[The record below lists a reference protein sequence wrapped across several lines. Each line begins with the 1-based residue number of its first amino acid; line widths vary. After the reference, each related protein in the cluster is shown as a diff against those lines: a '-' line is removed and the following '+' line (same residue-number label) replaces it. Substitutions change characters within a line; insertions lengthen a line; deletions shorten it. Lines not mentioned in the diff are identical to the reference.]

1 MQKSTN
7 SDTSV
12 DTLNSTRQGTGAV
25 QMRIKNAN
33 SHHDRLS
40 QSKSMILTDVGKVIE
55 PISRH
60 RRNHSQHVLKDV
72 IPPLEQLM
80 VEKEGY
86 LQKAKIADGGKKL
99 RVQMSLLITDQN
111 NSPAEKIQMPLLG
124 ALLPASF
131 EELNGPSFKPMQ
143 LLREGESLEVAG
155 LCSVLPIRVR
165 KNWST
170 SWIVLSSRKI
180 EFYKESKQQALA
192 NMKTGHKPES
202 VDLCGA
208 HIEWAKEKSSRKN
221 VFQITTV
228 SGNEFLLQSDID
240 FIILDW
246 FHAIKNAIDRLPKD
260 TSGSSRNLELFKIQ
274 RSSSTE
280 LLSHYDN
287 DIKEQKPEHRKSLM
301 FRLHHSASDTSD
313 KNRVKSRL
321 KKFITRRPSLKTLQE
336 KGLIKDQIFGS
347 HLHTVCERE
356 NSTVPR
362 FVKQCIEAVEKR
374 GLDVD
379 GIYRVSG
386 NLATIQKLRF
396 IVNQEEKL
404 NLDDS
409 QWEDIHVVTG
419 ALKMFFRELPEP
431 LFPYSFFERFV
442 EAIKKQDYN
451 TRIETIKSLVQK
463 LPPPNR
469 DTMKILFGH
478 LTKIVAKASKNLM
491 STQSLGIV
499 FGPTLLRAEGEMGNM
514 AVHMVYQNQIAELML
529 SEYNKIFGSE
539 ED

>member
-12 DTLNSTRQGTGAV
+12 ETLNSTRQGTGAV

-40 QSKSMILTDVGKVIE
+40 QSKSMILTDVGKITE

-99 RVQMSLLITDQN
+99 R
-111 NSPAEKIQMPLLG
+111 
-124 ALLPASF
+124 
-131 EELNGPSFKPMQ
+131 
-143 LLREGESLEVAG
+143 
-155 LCSVLPIRVR
+155 

-170 SWIVLSSRKI
+170 SWVVLSSRKI
-180 EFYKESKQQALA
+180 EFYKESKQQALS
-192 NMKTGHKPES
+192 NMKAGHKPES

-208 HIEWAKEKSSRKN
+208 QIEWAKEKSSRKN

-260 TSGSSRNLELFKIQ
+260 SSCPSRNLELFKIQ

-280 LLSHYDN
+280 LLSHCDS

-431 LFPYSFFERFV
+431 LFPYSFFEQFV
-442 EAIKKQDYN
+442 EAIKKQDNN
-451 TRIETIKSLVQK
+451 TRIEAVKSLVQK

-469 DTMKILFGH
+469 DTMKVLFGH

-499 FGPTLLRAEGEMGNM
+499 FGPTLLRAENETGNM
-514 AVHMVYQNQIAELML
+514 AIHMVYQNQIAELML
-529 SEYNKIFGSE
+529 SEFSKIFGSE

>member
-1 MQKSTN
+1 MQKPTN
-7 SDTSV
+7 SDSSAE
-12 DTLNSTRQGTGAV
+12 TLNPTRQGTGAV

-40 QSKSMILTDVGKVIE
+40 QSKSMILTDVGKITE

-99 RVQMSLLITDQN
+99 RFNQILFFLTCITSVVCFLFLLHFCLQ
-111 NSPAEKIQMPLLG
+111 
-124 ALLPASF
+124 
-131 EELNGPSFKPMQ
+131 
-143 LLREGESLEVAG
+143 
-155 LCSVLPIRVR
+155 
-165 KNWST
+165 
-170 SWIVLSSRKI
+170 
-180 EFYKESKQQALA
+180 
-192 NMKTGHKPES
+192 KTGNKPES

-260 TSGSSRNLELFKIQ
+260 ASSPSRNLELFKIQ

-280 LLSHYDN
+280 LLSHYDS

-301 FRLHHSASDTSD
+301 FRLQHSASDTSD
-313 KNRVKSRL
+313 KKRVKSRL
-321 KKFITRRPSLKTLQE
+321 KKFITRRPSLKSLQE

-442 EAIKKQDYN
+442 EAIKKQDNN
-451 TRIETIKSLVQK
+451 TRIETMKSLVQK

-469 DTMKILFGH
+469 DTMKVLFGH

-499 FGPTLLRAEGEMGNM
+499 FGPTLLRAEKETGNM

-529 SEYNKIFGSE
+529 SEYSKIFGSE

>member
-1 MQKSTN
+1 MQKPTN
-7 SDTSV
+7 SDSSV

-99 RVQMSLLITDQN
+99 RVQMSLLITDQS
-111 NSPAEKIQMPLLG
+111 NSPAEKTQMPLLG

-143 LLREGESLEVAG
+143 LLREGESLEVAE
-155 LCSVLPIRVR
+155 

-260 TSGSSRNLELFKIQ
+260 PSGSSRNLELFKIQ

-336 KGLIKDQIFGS
+336 KGLIKGGCCPLERWCMTIRSSDHILNLPSMKPPKEKKKMQGICVHKNSPFLKDQIFGS

-374 GLDVD
+374 ATSLDVD

-478 LTKIVAKASKNLM
+478 LTK
-491 STQSLGIV
+491 
-499 FGPTLLRAEGEMGNM
+499 
-514 AVHMVYQNQIAELML
+514 
-529 SEYNKIFGSE
+529 
-539 ED
+539 

>member
-1 MQKSTN
+1 MQKSTS
-7 SDTSV
+7 SDVSV
-12 DTLNSTRQGTGAV
+12 EMLNSTCQGTGAV

-40 QSKSMILTDVGKVIE
+40 QSKSMIFTDAGKVTE
-55 PISRH
+55 PVSRH
-60 RRNHSQHVLKDV
+60 RRNHSQHALKDV
-72 IPPLEQLM
+72 IPPLESLM
-80 VEKEGY
+80 FEKEGF
-86 LQKAKIADGGKKL
+86 LQKAKISDGGKKL
-99 RVQMSLLITDQN
+99 R
-111 NSPAEKIQMPLLG
+111 
-124 ALLPASF
+124 
-131 EELNGPSFKPMQ
+131 
-143 LLREGESLEVAG
+143 
-155 LCSVLPIRVR
+155 
-165 KNWST
+165 KNWTT
-170 SWIVLSSRKI
+170 SWVVLSSQNI
-180 EFYKESKQQALA
+180 EFYKDPKQQALS
-192 NMKTGHKPES
+192 NTKTGQKPES
-202 VDLCGA
+202 IDLRGA
-208 HIEWAKEKSSRKN
+208 HIEWTKDKSSRKN
-221 VFQITTV
+221 VFQITTI

-240 FIILDW
+240 FIISDW
-246 FHAIKNAIDRLPKD
+246 FHAIKNAIDRLSKD
-260 TSGSSRNLELFKIQ
+260 PSNLSRNLRLFKIQ

-280 LLSHYDN
+280 LLSHYDSAT
-287 DIKEQKPEHRKSLM
+287 KEQKPEHRKSLM

-356 NSTVPR
+356 NSTVPQ

-374 GLDVD
+374 GLEVD

-386 NLATIQKLRF
+386 NLATIQKLKF

-431 LFPYSFFERFV
+431 LFPYSFFEQFV
-442 EAIKKQDYN
+442 EAIKMQDN
-451 TRIETIKSLVQK
+451 NARIDAAKSLVQK

-469 DTMKILFGH
+469 DTMKVLFGH

-499 FGPTLLRAEGEMGNM
+499 FGPTLLRAENEMGNM

-529 SEYNKIFGSE
+529 SEYNKIFS
-539 ED
+539 

>member
-1 MQKSTN
+1 MQSSSN
-7 SDTSV
+7 SDTSEEKV
-12 DTLNSTRQGTGAV
+12 KSSHQSTGAV

-40 QSKSMILTDVGKVIE
+40 QSKSMILTDIGKVTE

-60 RRNHSQHVLKDV
+60 RRNHSQHVLKD
-72 IPPLEQLM
+72 IITPLEQLM

-99 RVQMSLLITDQN
+99 R
-111 NSPAEKIQMPLLG
+111 
-124 ALLPASF
+124 
-131 EELNGPSFKPMQ
+131 
-143 LLREGESLEVAG
+143 
-155 LCSVLPIRVR
+155 
-165 KNWST
+165 KNWSN
-170 SWIVLSSRKI
+170 SWIVLSNRKI
-180 EFYKESKQQALA
+180 EFYKESKQQALS
-192 NMKTGHKPES
+192 NLKTGQKPECL
-202 VDLCGA
+202 DLCGA
-208 HIEWAKEKSSRKN
+208 QIEWTKEKSSRKN

-260 TSGSSRNLELFKIQ
+260 QSCSSRNLELFKIQ

-280 LLSHYDN
+280 LLDHFDRE
-287 DIKEQKPEHRKSLM
+287 IKEQKPEHRKSLI
-301 FRLHHSASDTSD
+301 FRLQHSVSDTSD
-313 KNRVKSRL
+313 KRRVKSRL

-336 KGLIKDQIFGS
+336 KGLIKDQIFGC
-347 HLHTVCERE
+347 HLHKVCERE
-356 NSTVPR
+356 NSTVPQ

-374 GLDVD
+374 GLDMD
-379 GIYRVSG
+379 GIHRLRSKLVE
-386 NLATIQKLRF
+386 IQKKLRF
-396 IVNQEEKL
+396 LGNQEEKL

-431 LFPYSFFERFV
+431 LFPYCFFEQFV
-442 EAIKKQDYN
+442 EAIKKQDN
-451 TRIETIKSLVQK
+451 NMRIEAIKALVQK

-499 FGPTLLRAEGEMGNM
+499 FGPTLLRAENESGNM

-529 SEYNKIFGSE
+529 SEYNKIFSSK

>member
-12 DTLNSTRQGTGAV
+12 ETLSSSHQGTGAV

-40 QSKSMILTDVGKVIE
+40 QSKSMILTDAGKVTE

-80 VEKEGY
+80 LEKKGY

-99 RVQMSLLITDQN
+99 R
-111 NSPAEKIQMPLLG
+111 
-124 ALLPASF
+124 
-131 EELNGPSFKPMQ
+131 
-143 LLREGESLEVAG
+143 
-155 LCSVLPIRVR
+155 

-170 SWIVLSSRKI
+170 SWVVLSSQKI
-180 EFYKESKQQALA
+180 EFYKECKQQALS
-192 NMKTGHKPES
+192 NVKTGHKPES

-208 HIEWAKEKSSRKN
+208 HIEWTKEKSSRKN
-221 VFQITTV
+221 VFQITTL

-246 FHAIKNAIDRLPKD
+246 FHAIKNAIDRLPKNP
-260 TSGSSRNLELFKIQ
+260 SSPSRNLELFKIQ
-274 RSSSTE
+274 RSCSTE
-280 LLSHYDN
+280 LLSHHDC

-356 NSTVPR
+356 NSTVPW

-396 IVNQEEKL
+396 IVNQE
-404 NLDDS
+404 
-409 QWEDIHVVTG
+409 
-419 ALKMFFRELPEP
+419 
-431 LFPYSFFERFV
+431 
-442 EAIKKQDYN
+442 KQDNN
-451 TRIETIKSLVQK
+451 TRVETVKSLVQK
-463 LPPPNR
+463 LPAPNR
-469 DTMKILFGH
+469 DTMKVLFGH

-499 FGPTLLRAEGEMGNM
+499 FGPTLLRAENESGNM

-529 SEYNKIFGSE
+529 SEYNSIFGSE

>member
-1 MQKSTN
+1 MEKRTGCGVQKSTN
-7 SDTSV
+7 CDNSLE
-12 DTLNSTRQGTGAV
+12 TLNSAHQATGAV

-33 SHHDRLS
+33 NHHDRQS
-40 QSKSMILTDVGKVIE
+40 QTKSMILTDAAKVTE
-55 PISRH
+55 PISWH

-72 IPPLEQLM
+72 IPPLEHPM

-99 RVQMSLLITDQN
+99 R
-111 NSPAEKIQMPLLG
+111 
-124 ALLPASF
+124 
-131 EELNGPSFKPMQ
+131 
-143 LLREGESLEVAG
+143 
-155 LCSVLPIRVR
+155 

-170 SWIVLSSRKI
+170 SWIVLSGRKI
-180 EFYKESKQQALA
+180 EFYKDPKQQALP
-192 NMKTGHKPES
+192 NMKDRHKAES

-208 HIEWAKEKSSRKN
+208 HIEWAKEKSSRKS

-246 FHAIKNAIDRLPKD
+246 FNAIKNAIDRLPKNP
-260 TSGSSRNLELFKIQ
+260 SCRSLELFNFQ
-274 RSSSTE
+274 RSSSSE
-280 LLSHYDN
+280 LLSHGHADR
-287 DIKEQKPEHRKSLM
+287 KEQKPEHRKSFM
-301 FRLHHSASDTSD
+301 FRLHHSASDSSD

-321 KKFITRRPSLKTLQE
+321 KKFISRRPSLKTLQE

-356 NSTVPR
+356 HSTVPW

-396 IVNQEEKL
+396 IVNQEEEL

-442 EAIKKQDYN
+442 EAIKEQDSN
-451 TRIETIKSLVQK
+451 VRIKTIKSLVK
-463 LPPPNR
+463 SLPAPNH

-478 LTKIVAKASKNLM
+478 LTKIVAKASQNLM

-499 FGPTLLRAEGEMGNM
+499 FGPTLLRAENESGNM
-514 AVHMVYQNQIAELML
+514 AVHMVYQNQIAEFLL
-529 SEYNKIFGSE
+529 SEYDKIFGSE
-539 ED
+539 D

>member
-1 MQKSTN
+1 MQSSTN
-7 SDTSV
+7 SDTSAEKR
-12 DTLNSTRQGTGAV
+12 NSSNQSTGAV

-40 QSKSMILTDVGKVIE
+40 QSKSMILTDIGKVTE

-60 RRNHSQHVLKDV
+60 RRNHSQHLLKDV
-72 IPPLEQLM
+72 ITPLEQLM

-99 RVQMSLLITDQN
+99 
-111 NSPAEKIQMPLLG
+111 
-124 ALLPASF
+124 
-131 EELNGPSFKPMQ
+131 
-143 LLREGESLEVAG
+143 
-155 LCSVLPIRVR
+155 R

-180 EFYKESKQQALA
+180 EFYKESKQQALS
-192 NMKTGHKPES
+192 NLKTGSKPECL
-202 VDLCGA
+202 DLCGA
-208 HIEWAKEKSSRKN
+208 QIEWTKEKSSRKN

-260 TSGSSRNLELFKIQ
+260 QSCTSKNLELFKIQ

-280 LLSHYDN
+280 LLDHFDRE
-287 DIKEQKPEHRKSLM
+287 IKEQKPEHRKSLI
-301 FRLHHSASDTSD
+301 FRLQHSVSDTSD
-313 KNRVKSRL
+313 KSRVKSRL

-336 KGLIKDQIFGS
+336 KGLIK
-347 HLHTVCERE
+347 
-356 NSTVPR
+356 
-362 FVKQCIEAVEKR
+362 

-431 LFPYSFFERFV
+431 LFPYCFFEQFV
-442 EAIKKQDYN
+442 EAIKKQDNN
-451 TRIETIKSLVQK
+451 TRIEAVKALVQK

-478 LTKIVAKASKNLM
+478 LTKIVAKASQNLM

-499 FGPTLLRAEGEMGNM
+499 FGPTLLRAENETGNM

-529 SEYNKIFGSE
+529 SEYNKIFSSK

>member
-7 SDTSV
+7 SDTSLE
-12 DTLNSTRQGTGAV
+12 TLNSTRQGTGAV

-40 QSKSMILTDVGKVIE
+40 QSKSMILTDVGKVTE

-60 RRNHSQHVLKDV
+60 RRNHSQHILKDV

-99 RVQMSLLITDQN
+99 R
-111 NSPAEKIQMPLLG
+111 
-124 ALLPASF
+124 
-131 EELNGPSFKPMQ
+131 
-143 LLREGESLEVAG
+143 
-155 LCSVLPIRVR
+155 

-180 EFYKESKQQALA
+180 EFYKESKQQALS

-260 TSGSSRNLELFKIQ
+260 SSCPSRNLELFKIQ

-280 LLSHYDN
+280 LLSHYDS

-336 KGLIKDQIFGS
+336 KGLIK
-347 HLHTVCERE
+347 
-356 NSTVPR
+356 
-362 FVKQCIEAVEKR
+362 

-442 EAIKKQDYN
+442 EAIKKQDNN
-451 TRIETIKSLVQK
+451 TRIEAVKCLVQK

-469 DTMKILFGH
+469 DTMKVLFGH

-499 FGPTLLRAEGEMGNM
+499 FGPTLLRAENETGNM
-514 AVHMVYQNQIAELML
+514 AIHMVYQNQIAELML
-529 SEYNKIFGSE
+529 SEYSKIFSSE

>member
-1 MQKSTN
+1 MQKPTN
-7 SDTSV
+7 SDSSAE
-12 DTLNSTRQGTGAV
+12 TLNPTRQGTGAV

-40 QSKSMILTDVGKVIE
+40 QSKSMILTDVGKITE
-55 PISRH
+55 PIFIGTSCVSETTLKGGDTKQKDSQSSWSFHSREISRH

-99 RVQMSLLITDQN
+99 R
-111 NSPAEKIQMPLLG
+111 
-124 ALLPASF
+124 
-131 EELNGPSFKPMQ
+131 
-143 LLREGESLEVAG
+143 
-155 LCSVLPIRVR
+155 

-180 EFYKESKQQALA
+180 EFYKESKQQALS
-192 NMKTGHKPES
+192 NMKTGNKPES

-260 TSGSSRNLELFKIQ
+260 ASSPSRNLELFKIQ

-280 LLSHYDN
+280 LLSHYDS

-301 FRLHHSASDTSD
+301 FRLQHSASDTSD
-313 KNRVKSRL
+313 KKRVKSRL

-442 EAIKKQDYN
+442 EAIKKQNNN
-451 TRIETIKSLVQK
+451 TRIETMKSLVQK

-469 DTMKILFGH
+469 DTMKVLFGH
-478 LTKIVAKASKNLM
+478 LTKNRNTESPK
-491 STQSLGIV
+491 
-499 FGPTLLRAEGEMGNM
+499 
-514 AVHMVYQNQIAELML
+514 
-529 SEYNKIFGSE
+529 
-539 ED
+539 

>member
-12 DTLNSTRQGTGAV
+12 ETLNPTRQATGAV

-40 QSKSMILTDVGKVIE
+40 QSKSMILTDVGKVTE

-60 RRNHSQHVLKDV
+60 RRNHSQHILKDV

-99 RVQMSLLITDQN
+99 R
-111 NSPAEKIQMPLLG
+111 
-124 ALLPASF
+124 
-131 EELNGPSFKPMQ
+131 
-143 LLREGESLEVAG
+143 
-155 LCSVLPIRVR
+155 

-170 SWIVLSSRKI
+170 SWVVLSSRKI
-180 EFYKESKQQALA
+180 EFYKESKQQALS
-192 NMKTGHKPES
+192 NMKTGHKPENI
-202 VDLCGA
+202 DLCGA
-208 HIEWAKEKSSRKN
+208 QIEWAKEKSSRKN

-260 TSGSSRNLELFKIQ
+260 PSTPSRNLELFKIQ

-280 LLSHYDN
+280 LLSHYDS

-374 GLDVD
+374 GLNVD

-442 EAIKKQDYN
+442 EAIKKQDNN
-451 TRIETIKSLVQK
+451 TRIETVKSLVQK

-469 DTMKILFGH
+469 DTMKVLFRH

-499 FGPTLLRAEGEMGNM
+499 FGPTLLRAENETGNM
-514 AVHMVYQNQIAELML
+514 AVHMVYQNQIVELML
-529 SEYNKIFGSE
+529 SEYSKIFGLE

>member
-1 MQKSTN
+1 
-7 SDTSV
+7 
-12 DTLNSTRQGTGAV
+12 
-25 QMRIKNAN
+25 MRIKNAN
-33 SHHDRLS
+33 NHHDRQS
-40 QSKSMILTDVGKVIE
+40 QTKSMILTDAAKVTE
-55 PISRH
+55 PISWH

-72 IPPLEQLM
+72 IPPLEHPM

-99 RVQMSLLITDQN
+99 R
-111 NSPAEKIQMPLLG
+111 
-124 ALLPASF
+124 
-131 EELNGPSFKPMQ
+131 
-143 LLREGESLEVAG
+143 
-155 LCSVLPIRVR
+155 

-170 SWIVLSSRKI
+170 SWIVLSGRKI
-180 EFYKESKQQALA
+180 EFYKDPKQQALP
-192 NMKTGHKPES
+192 NMKDRHKAES

-208 HIEWAKEKSSRKN
+208 HIEWAKEKSSRKS

-246 FHAIKNAIDRLPKD
+246 FNAIKNAIDRLPKNP
-260 TSGSSRNLELFKIQ
+260 SCRSLELFNFQ
-274 RSSSTE
+274 RSSSSE
-280 LLSHYDN
+280 LLSHGHADR
-287 DIKEQKPEHRKSLM
+287 KEQKPEHRKSFM
-301 FRLHHSASDTSD
+301 FRLHHSASDSSD

-321 KKFITRRPSLKTLQE
+321 KKFISRRPSLKTLQE

-356 NSTVPR
+356 HSTVPW

-396 IVNQEEKL
+396 IVNQEEEL

-442 EAIKKQDYN
+442 EAIKEQDSN
-451 TRIETIKSLVQK
+451 VRIKTIKSLVK
-463 LPPPNR
+463 SLPAPNH

-478 LTKIVAKASKNLM
+478 LTKIVAKASQNLM

-499 FGPTLLRAEGEMGNM
+499 FGPTLLRAENESGNM
-514 AVHMVYQNQIAELML
+514 AVHMVYQNQIAEFLL
-529 SEYNKIFGSE
+529 SEYDKIFGSE
-539 ED
+539 D

>member
-1 MQKSTN
+1 MQSSTN
-7 SDTSV
+7 SDTSAEKR
-12 DTLNSTRQGTGAV
+12 NSSNQSTGAV

-40 QSKSMILTDVGKVIE
+40 QSKSMILTDIGKVTE

-60 RRNHSQHVLKDV
+60 RRNHSQHLLKDV
-72 IPPLEQLM
+72 ITPLEQLM

-99 RVQMSLLITDQN
+99 
-111 NSPAEKIQMPLLG
+111 
-124 ALLPASF
+124 
-131 EELNGPSFKPMQ
+131 
-143 LLREGESLEVAG
+143 
-155 LCSVLPIRVR
+155 R

-180 EFYKESKQQALA
+180 EFYKESKQQALS
-192 NMKTGHKPES
+192 NLKTGNKPECL
-202 VDLCGA
+202 DLCGA
-208 HIEWAKEKSSRKN
+208 QIEWTKEKSSRKN

-260 TSGSSRNLELFKIQ
+260 QSCTSRNLELFKIQ
-274 RSSSTE
+274 RSSSAE
-280 LLSHYDN
+280 LLDHFDRE
-287 DIKEQKPEHRKSLM
+287 IKEQKPEHRKSLI
-301 FRLHHSASDTSD
+301 FRLQHSVSDTSD
-313 KNRVKSRL
+313 KSRVKSRL

-347 HLHTVCERE
+347 HLHKVCERE
-356 NSTVPR
+356 NSTVPW

-431 LFPYSFFERFV
+431 LFPYCFFEQFV
-442 EAIKKQDYN
+442 EAIKKQDNN
-451 TRIETIKSLVQK
+451 TRIEAVKALVQK

-478 LTKIVAKASKNLM
+478 LTKKFVLQSRIVAKASQNLM

-499 FGPTLLRAEGEMGNM
+499 FGPTLLRAENETGNM

-529 SEYNKIFGSE
+529 SEYNKIFSSK

>member
-1 MQKSTN
+1 MQRSTT
-7 SDTSV
+7 SDTSSEK
-12 DTLNSTRQGTGAV
+12 LNPSHQSTGAV

-40 QSKSMILTDVGKVIE
+40 QSKSMILSENVKITE

-60 RRNHSQHVLKDV
+60 RRNHSQHNLILTD
-72 IPPLEQLM
+72 IISSQEQTV

-86 LQKAKIADGGKKL
+86 LLKAKIADGGKKL
-99 RVQMSLLITDQN
+99 R
-111 NSPAEKIQMPLLG
+111 
-124 ALLPASF
+124 
-131 EELNGPSFKPMQ
+131 
-143 LLREGESLEVAG
+143 
-155 LCSVLPIRVR
+155 

-170 SWIVLSSRKI
+170 SWLVLTARKI
-180 EFYKESKQQALA
+180 EFYKESKQPALVSL
-192 NMKTGHKPES
+192 KPGYKPEW

-208 HIEWAKEKSSRKN
+208 CIEWTTEKSSRKN

-246 FHAIKNAIDRLPKD
+246 FHAIKNAIDRLPKEQRC
-260 TSGSSRNLELFKIQ
+260 TSRNLELKLR
-274 RSSSTE
+274 RSSSSE
-280 LLSHYDN
+280 LLSTFDTES
-287 DIKEQKPEHRKSLM
+287 KEPKTEHRKSLI
-301 FRLHHSASDTSD
+301 FRLNYSTSDTTD

-321 KKFITRRPSLKTLQE
+321 KKFISRRPSLKTLQE

-347 HLHTVCERE
+347 SLELVCAHE

-362 FVKQCIEAVEKR
+362 FVRLCIGAVEKR

-396 IVNQEEKL
+396 VVNQEEKL

-431 LFPYSFFERFV
+431 LFPYSFFEQFV
-442 EAIKKQDYN
+442 EAIKNQNN
-451 TRIETIKSLVQK
+451 TIRVKAIKGLVKK
-463 LPPPNR
+463 LPKPNH
-469 DTMKILFGH
+469 DTMKILFEH
-478 LTKIVAKASKNLM
+478 LNKIAAKESVNLM

-499 FGPTLLRAEGEMGNM
+499 FGPTLLRPEKETGNM
-514 AVHMVYQNQIAELML
+514 AVHMLYQNQIVELML
-529 SEYNKIFGSE
+529 SEYSKIFSSE

>member
-12 DTLNSTRQGTGAV
+12 ETLNSTRHGTGAV

-40 QSKSMILTDVGKVIE
+40 QSKSMILTDVGKVTE
-55 PISRH
+55 PIPRH

-99 RVQMSLLITDQN
+99 R
-111 NSPAEKIQMPLLG
+111 
-124 ALLPASF
+124 
-131 EELNGPSFKPMQ
+131 
-143 LLREGESLEVAG
+143 
-155 LCSVLPIRVR
+155 

-170 SWIVLSSRKI
+170 SWVVLSSRKI
-180 EFYKESKQQALA
+180 EFYKESKQQALS

-260 TSGSSRNLELFKIQ
+260 SSCPSRNLELFKIQ

-280 LLSHYDN
+280 LLSHCDS

-374 GLDVD
+374 GLSREILPSAWRRMHSLFIPGLDVD

-431 LFPYSFFERFV
+431 LFPYSFFEQFV
-442 EAIKKQDYN
+442 EAIKKQDNN
-451 TRIETIKSLVQK
+451 TRIEAVKSLVQK

-469 DTMKILFGH
+469 DTMKVLFGH

-499 FGPTLLRAEGEMGNM
+499 FGPTLLRAENETGNM
-514 AVHMVYQNQIAELML
+514 AIHMVYQNQIAELML
-529 SEYNKIFGSE
+529 SEYSKIFGSE

>member
-1 MQKSTN
+1 MQTSTN
-7 SDTSV
+7 SDTPLEG
-12 DTLNSTRQGTGAV
+12 LNSAHQASGAV

-40 QSKSMILTDVGKVIE
+40 QTKSMILTDAGKVTE

-72 IPPLEQLM
+72 IPPLEQPM

-86 LQKAKIADGGKKL
+86 LQRAKIADGGKKL
-99 RVQMSLLITDQN
+99 
-111 NSPAEKIQMPLLG
+111 
-124 ALLPASF
+124 
-131 EELNGPSFKPMQ
+131 
-143 LLREGESLEVAG
+143 
-155 LCSVLPIRVR
+155 R

-180 EFYKESKQQALA
+180 EFYKEAKQQVTS
-192 NMKTGHKPES
+192 NMKAGHKSES

-246 FHAIKNAIDRLPKD
+246 FQAIKNTIDRLPKD
-260 TSGSSRNLELFKIQ
+260 TSCPSRNLELFKLQ

-280 LLSHYDN
+280 LLSHYNIDL
-287 DIKEQKPEHRKSLM
+287 KEQKPEHRKSLM

-321 KKFITRRPSLKTLQE
+321 KKFITRRPSLKTMQE

-356 NSTVPR
+356 NSTVPW

-442 EAIKKQDYN
+442 EAIKKQDN
-451 TRIETIKSLVQK
+451 SARIETIRSLVQK
-463 LPPPNR
+463 LPPPNH

-478 LTKIVAKASKNLM
+478 LTK
-491 STQSLGIV
+491 
-499 FGPTLLRAEGEMGNM
+499 
-514 AVHMVYQNQIAELML
+514 
-529 SEYNKIFGSE
+529 
-539 ED
+539 

>member
-1 MQKSTN
+1 MQKST
-7 SDTSV
+7 SADTSV
-12 DTLNSTRQGTGAV
+12 ETLKSTHQGSETV
-25 QMRIKNAN
+25 QMRIKNTN

-40 QSKSMILTDVGKVIE
+40 QTKSMILTDAGKVTE

-60 RRNHSQHVLKDV
+60 RRNHSQHVLKEV

-99 RVQMSLLITDQN
+99 R
-111 NSPAEKIQMPLLG
+111 
-124 ALLPASF
+124 
-131 EELNGPSFKPMQ
+131 
-143 LLREGESLEVAG
+143 
-155 LCSVLPIRVR
+155 

-170 SWIVLSSRKI
+170 SWIVLSSQKI
-180 EFYKESKQQALA
+180 EFHKESKQQALP

-202 VDLCGA
+202 VDLRGA
-208 HIEWAKEKSSRKN
+208 QIEWAKEKSSRKN
-221 VFQITTV
+221 VFQITTA

-260 TSGSSRNLELFKIQ
+260 PSYPLRKLELFKIQ

-280 LLSHYDN
+280 LLSHYDG
-287 DIKEQKPEHRKSLM
+287 DSKEQKPEHRKSLM

-356 NSTVPR
+356 HSTVPR

-431 LFPYSFFERFV
+431 LFPYSFFELFV
-442 EAIKKQDYN
+442 EAIKKQDN
-451 TRIETIKSLVQK
+451 NARIEALKSLVQK
-463 LPPPNR
+463 LPLPNR
-469 DTMKILFGH
+469 DTMKVLFGH
-478 LTKIVAKASKNLM
+478 LNKIVAKASRNLM

-499 FGPTLLRAEGEMGNM
+499 FGPTLLRAENEMGNM
-514 AVHMVYQNQIAELML
+514 AIHMVYQNQIAELML
-529 SEYNKIFGSE
+529 SEYNKIFNAE

>member
-1 MQKSTN
+1 MEKRISCGARTSTN
-7 SDTSV
+7 CDNPLE
-12 DTLNSTRQGTGAV
+12 TLNSAHQAPGAV
-25 QMRIKNAN
+25 QMRIKNAS

-40 QSKSMILTDVGKVIE
+40 QTKSMILTDAGKVTE

-60 RRNHSQHVLKDV
+60 KRNHSQHVLKD
-72 IPPLEQLM
+72 IISPLEHQM

-99 RVQMSLLITDQN
+99 R
-111 NSPAEKIQMPLLG
+111 
-124 ALLPASF
+124 
-131 EELNGPSFKPMQ
+131 
-143 LLREGESLEVAG
+143 
-155 LCSVLPIRVR
+155 

-170 SWIVLSSRKI
+170 SWIVLSGPKI
-180 EFYKESKQQALA
+180 EFYKDSKQQALV
-192 NMKTGHKPES
+192 NMKARHKAEC

-208 HIEWAKEKSSRKN
+208 HIEWAKEKSSRKS
-221 VFQITTV
+221 VFQITTA

-246 FHAIKNAIDRLPKD
+246 FHAIKNAIDRLPKNP
-260 TSGSSRNLELFKIQ
+260 SCQSLELFNLQ

-280 LLSHYDN
+280 LLSHCHGDR
-287 DIKEQKPEHRKSLM
+287 KEQKPENRKSFM

-321 KKFITRRPSLKTLQE
+321 KKFISRRPSLKTLQE
-336 KGLIKDQIFGS
+336 KGIIKDQTFGS

-356 NSTVPR
+356 HSTVPW

-386 NLATIQKLRF
+386 NLATIQKLKF
-396 IVNQEEKL
+396 IVNQEETL

-419 ALKMFFRELPEP
+419 ALKMFFRELSEP

-442 EAIKKQDYN
+442 EAIKKQDRN
-451 TRIETIKSLVQK
+451 AKIEAIKSLVK
-463 LPPPNR
+463 DLPPPNH

-478 LTKIVAKASKNLM
+478 LTKIVAKASENLM

-499 FGPTLLRAEGEMGNM
+499 FGPTLLRAENESGNM
-514 AVHMVYQNQIAELML
+514 AIHMVYQNQIAEFML
-529 SEYNKIFGSE
+529 NEYDKIFNAK

>member
-1 MQKSTN
+1 MPIYLQ
-7 SDTSV
+7 
-12 DTLNSTRQGTGAV
+12 
-25 QMRIKNAN
+25 
-33 SHHDRLS
+33 
-40 QSKSMILTDVGKVIE
+40 
-55 PISRH
+55 ISRH

-99 RVQMSLLITDQN
+99 R
-111 NSPAEKIQMPLLG
+111 
-124 ALLPASF
+124 
-131 EELNGPSFKPMQ
+131 
-143 LLREGESLEVAG
+143 
-155 LCSVLPIRVR
+155 
-165 KNWST
+165 KNWSS
-170 SWIVLSSRKI
+170 SWIVLSSRKL
-180 EFYKESKQQALA
+180 EFYKESKQQALSNA
-192 NMKTGHKPES
+192 KSGHKPES

-208 HIEWAKEKSSRKN
+208 HIEWANEKSSRKN

-246 FHAIKNAIDRLPKD
+246 FHAIKNAIDRLPRE
-260 TSGSSRNLELFKIQ
+260 SSCPSRNLELFKIQ

-280 LLSHYDN
+280 LLSHYDS
-287 DIKEQKPEHRKSLM
+287 DVKEQKPEHRKSLM

-356 NSTVPR
+356 NSTVPW

-374 GLDVD
+374 GLDAD

-396 IVNQEEKL
+396 IINQEEKL

-431 LFPYSFFERFV
+431 LFPYSFFEPFV
-442 EAIKKQDYN
+442 EAIMNLVNGFYN
-451 TRIETIKSLVQK
+451 TLVKERLKRDLK
-463 LPPPNR
+463 LR
-469 DTMKILFGH
+469 
-478 LTKIVAKASKNLM
+478 IVAKASKNLM

-499 FGPTLLRAEGEMGNM
+499 FGPTLLRAENETGNM
-514 AVHMVYQNQIAELML
+514 AVHMVYQNQIVELML
-529 SEYNKIFGSE
+529 SEYNKIFASA

>member
-1 MQKSTN
+1 MQKPTN

-12 DTLNSTRQGTGAV
+12 ETLNSTRQNTGAV

-40 QSKSMILTDVGKVIE
+40 QSKSMILTDVGKVAE

-99 RVQMSLLITDQN
+99 R
-111 NSPAEKIQMPLLG
+111 
-124 ALLPASF
+124 
-131 EELNGPSFKPMQ
+131 
-143 LLREGESLEVAG
+143 
-155 LCSVLPIRVR
+155 

-180 EFYKESKQQALA
+180 EFYKESKQQALS
-192 NMKTGHKPES
+192 NVKTGYKPES

-221 VFQITTV
+221 VFQAPGFEPGSLSWKITTV

-260 TSGSSRNLELFKIQ
+260 PNYPSRNLDLFKIQ

-280 LLSHYDN
+280 LLSHYDSE
-287 DIKEQKPEHRKSLM
+287 IKEQKPEHRKSLM
-301 FRLHHSASDTSD
+301 FKLHHSASDTSD

-356 NSTVPR
+356 NSTVPW

-442 EAIKKQDYN
+442 EAIKKHDNN
-451 TRIETIKSLVQK
+451 TRIEAIKSLVQK

-469 DTMKILFGH
+469 DTMKVLFGH

-499 FGPTLLRAEGEMGNM
+499 FGPTLLRAENESGNM

-529 SEYNKIFGSE
+529 SEYSKIFGSE

>member
-1 MQKSTN
+1 MQSSTS
-7 SDTSV
+7 SDASAEK
-12 DTLNSTRQGTGAV
+12 LNSSHRSTGAV

-33 SHHDRLS
+33 IHHDRLS
-40 QSKSMILTDVGKVIE
+40 QSKSMILTDTGKVTE

-60 RRNHSQHVLKDV
+60 RRNHSQHVLKD
-72 IPPLEQLM
+72 IITPLEQLM

-99 RVQMSLLITDQN
+99 R
-111 NSPAEKIQMPLLG
+111 
-124 ALLPASF
+124 
-131 EELNGPSFKPMQ
+131 
-143 LLREGESLEVAG
+143 
-155 LCSVLPIRVR
+155 

-170 SWIVLSSRKI
+170 SWIVLSNRKI
-180 EFYKESKQQALA
+180 EFYKESKQQPLS
-192 NMKTGHKPES
+192 NLKTGQKPECL
-202 VDLCGA
+202 DLCGA
-208 HIEWAKEKSSRKN
+208 HIEWTKEKSSRKN

-260 TSGSSRNLELFKIQ
+260 QSCTSRNLELFKIQ

-280 LLSHYDN
+280 LLDHFDRE
-287 DIKEQKPEHRKSLM
+287 IKEQKPEHRKSLI
-301 FRLHHSASDTSD
+301 FRLQHSVSDTSD
-313 KNRVKSRL
+313 KSRVKSRL
-321 KKFITRRPSLKTLQE
+321 KKFINRRPSLKTLQE

-347 HLHTVCERE
+347 HLHKVCERE

-431 LFPYSFFERFV
+431 LFPYCFFEQFV
-442 EAIKKQDYN
+442 EAIKKQDN
-451 TRIETIKSLVQK
+451 NMRIEAIKALVQK

-499 FGPTLLRAEGEMGNM
+499 FGPTLLRAENETGNM